1 MQDLDRLLKLADEQK
16 ASTLPQLD
24 QKQAM
29 AALSGIVKY
38 LELLSNELNF
48 GKFELEEFN
57 FRQHLRLDAAAARA
71 LNIFPNA
78 QVSVGSER
86 RCLCRFTTLRATAY
100 FPSSSQFFSSS
111 QINID
116 TPLQDGGIK
125 SQSISGLLNKCK
137 TSQGQRVLNQWLK
150 QPLLDVAKIAERH
163 DIVETFINDQVQ
175 EGLGPLRPPSS
186 ALRSC
191 AAAASAP
198 DCPSS

>member
-1 MQDLDRLLKLADEQK
+1 VQDLDRLLKLADEQK

-78 QVSVGSER
+78 QVCVR
-86 RCLCRFTTLRATAY
+86 R
-100 FPSSSQFFSSS
+100 
-111 QINID
+111 
-116 TPLQDGGIK
+116 
-125 SQSISGLLNKCK
+125 
-137 TSQGQRVLNQWLK
+137 V
-150 QPLLDVAKIAERH
+150 ERH
-163 DIVETFINDQVQ
+163 R
-175 EGLGPLRPPSS
+175 L
-186 ALRSC
+186 
-191 AAAASAP
+191 
-198 DCPSS
+198 